1 MDILIVV
8 AEIFSEERQ
17 PAHMEGVFCHGKA
30 EAHGTFVIQFQFA
43 DTDIG
48 AELKESIRHLENL
61 LAAYM
66 DGTLVEKSV

>member
-48 AELKESIRHLENL
+48 EF
-61 LAAYM
+61 LAIQKGSFTVDNQRLQRPYWFQ
-66 DGTLVEKSV
+66 